1 VTKQERFQKQ
11 IGARV
16 RELRTAKNI
25 SQEAFADLCSLHRT
39 HMSLVER
46 GRVNLTMQT
55 FKTILDALEIKPSD
69 FFLAMERP
77 DNSLK

>member
-1 VTKQERFQKQ
+1 VKPDEASDFQKR

-16 RELRTAKNI
+16 RELRTARGV

-46 GRVNLTMQT
+46 GRVNITVNTL
-55 FKTILDALEIKPSD
+55 KTIMDALDMRASE
-69 FFLAMERP
+69 FFADL
-77 DNSLK
+77 D